1 MKKWVVST
9 IAVVSV
15 LVVGVAGYG
24 LYIYNSVKATAN
36 EIYEKR
42 EPSVVPVTV
51 SSDGKT
57 GAQADTSKSTENPP
71 AVHLNERE
79 PFTVLVMG
87 VDQREDDPGRSDSMI
102 LLTVNPAK
110 QSILM
115 FNIPRDTRTEI
126 VGHGTT
132 DKINHAYAFGGVNMS
147 VATVEHFLGYPV
159 NYYIKVNMEGFAKI
173 IDLLGGVEV
182 NNPFAFQYEGYDFKQ
197 GDLKLDG
204 SEALAFSRMR
214 YDDPR
219 GDLGRNAR
227 QREILEQVIN
237 NALKISNVVKVE
249 SLLNQVG
256 DSVRTDITF
265 DNMKTFVTDYRSDL
279 KTIEQVEIKGQ
290 GKKINGIWYYMVSD
304 EERQR
309 IHNVIKEHLQ

>member
-57 GAQADTSKSTENPP
+57 GGQADTSKSAENPP

-290 GKKINGIWYYMVSD
+290 GKKINGIWYYMVSE